1 MKKIKLGLVVGC
13 FFFSVFSAI
22 AAELKFVVVDIQTV
36 VNESKAGKESIAQL
50 KKKFQKDETNLK
62 NQENRIQNLRRE
74 LQQSSL
80 LKKSAKEKKQ
90 EELIK
95 IQQIFN
101 REREVFFQKVNVEEK
116 KLRDKILAE
125 IRVIVNKISKK
136 KKYDYVFER
145 NIERFILFSKSNIK
159 NITKEIIKEYDKT
172 KK

>member
-1 MKKIKLGLVVGC
+1 M
-13 FFFSVFSAI
+13 
-22 AAELKFVVVDIQTV
+22 
-36 VNESKAGKESIAQL
+36 
-50 KKKFQKDETNLK
+50 
-62 NQENRIQNLRRE
+62 
-74 LQQSSL
+74 
-80 LKKSAKEKKQ
+80 
-90 EELIK
+90 
-95 IQQIFN
+95 
-101 REREVFFQKVNVEEK
+101 NVEEK